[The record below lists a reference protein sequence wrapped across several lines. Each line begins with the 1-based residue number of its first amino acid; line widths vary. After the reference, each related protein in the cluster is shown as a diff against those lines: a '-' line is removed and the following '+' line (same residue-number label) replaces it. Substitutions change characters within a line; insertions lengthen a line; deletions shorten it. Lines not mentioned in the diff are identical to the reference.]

1 MDEMTRLRELRATV
15 PLPDRGRLAPGRA
28 LLLAAAGTEQRRR
41 TGRTRR
47 RLVLVAVAAA
57 VTAVAV
63 TVSVLVG
70 GHTGRKVEP
79 AAPVDLRGLSA
90 AQLLER
96 AARVV
101 AAEPG
106 DTVPTAKQ
114 WIYTKSVQESEDAR
128 KDSATRKLYVSE
140 SWIRYDGSAMADRMP
155 MQKQLQVTPMHL
167 ENGGEGDDRSPRE
180 LYRFVATLPADG
192 DRTLA
197 AIRAAHA
204 IGDIKGETKTQ
215 RAYREIS
222 VLLGADVLPSKG
234 LAGLYLALATLPGG
248 SVTDHLV
255 ENAAGRRVI
264 AVSYETSDPGPQGS
278 DGRMWDQWLLDPQT
292 YRVVGT
298 RMVTGDTLATA
309 KAVGGNSTITKAV
322 VTKAGQ
328 TG

>member
-1 MDEMTRLRELRATV
+1 MDEMTRVRELRAAV
-15 PLPDRGRLAPGRA
+15 PLPDRARLAPGRA
-28 LLLAAAGTEQRRR
+28 LLLAAATEQRRR

-47 RLVLVAVAAA
+47 QLVLVAVAAA

-63 TVSVLVG
+63 TVSVLLS

-90 AQLLER
+90 ARLLER

-101 AAEPG
+101 AAEPD

-114 WIYTKSVQESEDAR
+114 WIYTKSIQEGEDTL
-128 KDSATRKLYVSE
+128 KDSTKRKLYVSE

-155 MQKQLQVTPMHL
+155 MQKELQVTPMHL

-180 LYRFVATLPADG
+180 LYRFLAALPADG
-192 DRTLA
+192 AQTLA

-222 VLLGADVLPSKG
+222 VLLTADVLPSKG

-264 AVSYETSDPGPQGS
+264 AVSYAKSDPSPNG
-278 DGRMWDQWLLDPQT
+278 GRMWDQWLLDPQT

-298 RMVTGDTLATA
+298 RMVEGDTLADG

-322 VTKAGQ
+322 VTQAGQ